1 MDEYKEYMN
10 KNLFE
15 LVKRLE
21 ELKVA
26 EYKYEILTKYIKSE
40 ANEIYFDKIKLLRM
54 IDILDGKKIEEIMQE
69 KNKDE

>member
-10 KNLFE
+10 ENLFK

-26 EYKYEILTKYIKSE
+26 EYKYEILTEYIKSE